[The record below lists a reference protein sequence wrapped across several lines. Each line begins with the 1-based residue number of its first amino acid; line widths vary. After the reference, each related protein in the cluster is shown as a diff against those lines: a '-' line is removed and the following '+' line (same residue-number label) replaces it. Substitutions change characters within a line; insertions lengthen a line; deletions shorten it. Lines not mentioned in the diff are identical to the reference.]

1 MTFEEFRTFAELHDI
16 DIKRP
21 YLFDLPKTQDDAL
34 KDIAWIKKIRK
45 ELRNVHFEDGEQNW
59 IINNSQHHDRN
70 IYQTI
75 SKPDLG

>member
-1 MTFEEFRTFAELHDI
+1 MTFEEFRTFAELHNLYI
-16 DIKRP
+16 RRP

-59 IINNSQHHDRN
+59 ITNQSLHHERN
-70 IYQTI
+70 IF
-75 SKPDLG
+75 